1 LSKSRIYYCA
11 ATWNPKKGACSSKK
25 KRVERLFKGN
35 KILFGPKW
43 TGEYLVN
50 GLDLSNPEAINDTFV
65 PLIIYI
71 KNN

>member
-1 LSKSRIYYCA
+1 VQQPGILKKEFVL
-11 ATWNPKKGACSSKK
+11 PKKK

-35 KILFGPKW
+35 KILFDPKW